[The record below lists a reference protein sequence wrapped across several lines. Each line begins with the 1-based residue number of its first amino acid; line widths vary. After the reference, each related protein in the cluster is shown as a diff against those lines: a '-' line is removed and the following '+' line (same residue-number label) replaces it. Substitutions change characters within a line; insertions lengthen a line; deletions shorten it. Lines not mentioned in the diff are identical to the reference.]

1 MSHAISP
8 IILPTAHVSSQMQEL
23 MAQLRH
29 AGPNLSPEELRDAYN
44 RSCTNGVPNPQ
55 KAVEIA
61 SATQASKTP
70 RI

>member
-1 MSHAISP
+1 MSNGIPPIVIPTHA
-8 IILPTAHVSSQMQEL
+8 SSQMQGL
-23 MAQLRH
+23 MAQLRQ
-29 AGPNLSPEELRDAYN
+29 AGPNLSTEELRDAYA

-70 RI
+70 LI